1 MIDTLVHAYT
11 PLIVWVSL
19 GLILLRFLPK
29 DTPYWMGRALYWF
42 GVPWQIF
49 DLSRH
54 SEISGEI
61 GLAPAI
67 TVGTLSVGLLMAWL
81 ALKVL
86 ERVTDRYDK
95 TQPENDDGNHD
106 SNHDSAEAHPSKSAG
121 LPVWFPQY
129 DRNQYGPFLIAAM
142 LGNTGFVGLGIL
154 PTILE
159 PSAFSWAVF
168 FSLTQ
173 NIIGTYFIGVLIA
186 SYFGERK
193 GENSPW
199 RLARD
204 ILTVPSL
211 WACGLGYLSR
221 GHDLPVPIETFASSS
236 LIFVVP
242 TSFLLMGLRLAQIN
256 GWKSVRNAVLPVGLK
271 MVVLPAIVGLGVTLL
286 GLTGDVRLGLVL
298 MAGMPS
304 AFASLILAEEYDM
317 NRDLAASSIAL
328 STIVLLFMIPVWLW
342 IF

>member
-1 MIDTLVHAYT
+1 MVDTLVHAYT

-19 GLILLRFLPK
+19 GLILLKFLPK
-29 DTPYWMGRALYWF
+29 ETPYWMGRGLYWF

-49 DLSRH
+49 DLARH
-54 SEISGEI
+54 SQISGEI

-67 TVGTLSVGLLMAWL
+67 TVGTLSVGLLMAWTTL
-81 ALKVL
+81 QILNWITARYKDQGLDLPIAL
-86 ERVTDRYDK
+86 
-95 TQPENDDGNHD
+95 
-106 SNHDSAEAHPSKSAG
+106 
-121 LPVWFPQY
+121 PQY
-129 DRNQYGPFLIAAM
+129 DRNQYGPFIIAAM

-159 PSAFSWAVF
+159 PAAFSWAVF

-173 NIIGTYFIGVLIA
+173 NILGTYFIGVLIA
-186 SYFGERK
+186 SHFGERK
-193 GENSPW
+193 GENSGW
-199 RLARD
+199 TLARD

-221 GHDLPVPIETFASSS
+221 GTEFPSAIETFASSS

-242 TSFLLMGLRLAQIN
+242 ASFVLMGLRLAQIN
-256 GWKSVRNAVLPVGLK
+256 GWKSLRNAVLPVSLK
-271 MVVLPAIVGLGVTLL
+271 MVLLPAIVGLGTSLL

>member
-19 GLILLRFLPK
+19 GLILLRFLPQE
-29 DTPYWMGRALYWF
+29 TPYWMGRALYWF

-54 SEISGEI
+54 SQISGEI

-67 TVGTLSVGLLMAWL
+67 TVATLSVGLLMAWL
-81 ALKVL
+81 ALQLLQWITRQYQEKNQ
-86 ERVTDRYDK
+86 D
-95 TQPENDDGNHD
+95 
-106 SNHDSAEAHPSKSAG
+106 
-121 LPVWFPQY
+121 LPIALPQY
-129 DRNQYGPFLIAAM
+129 DRNQYGPFIIAAM

-159 PSAFSWAVF
+159 PAAFSWAVF

-193 GENSPW
+193 GETSGW
-199 RLARD
+199 TLARD

-211 WACGLGYLSR
+211 WACGLGYFSR
-221 GHDLPVPIETFASSS
+221 GTEFPVAIETFASSS

-242 TSFLLMGLRLAQIN
+242 TSFVLMGLRLAQIN
-256 GWKSVRNAVLPVGLK
+256 GWKSLRNAVLPVGLK
-271 MVVLPAIVGLGVTLL
+271 MVVLPAIVGLGTTLI

>member
-1 MIDTLVHAYT
+1 MVDTLIHAYT
-11 PLIVWVSL
+11 PLIVWVTV
-19 GLILLRFLPK
+19 GILLLRILPGE
-29 DTPYWMGRALYWF
+29 TPYWLGRALYWF

-54 SEISGEI
+54 SKISGEI

-67 TVGTLSVGLLMAWL
+67 TVGTLSLGLLIAWV
-81 ALKVL
+81 ALQSL
-86 ERVTDRYDK
+86 EFVKHRYESQK
-95 TQPENDDGNHD
+95 AT
-106 SNHDSAEAHPSKSAG
+106 
-121 LPVWFPQY
+121 LPLLLPTY
-129 DRNQYGPFLIAAM
+129 EHSQYGPFIIAAM

-186 SYFGERK
+186 SHFGERK
-193 GENSPW
+193 GSDSGW
-199 RLARD
+199 ILARD

-221 GHDLPVPIETFASSS
+221 GTVFPVNVETFASSS

-242 TSFLLMGLRLAQIN
+242 MSFLLMGLRLAQIN
-256 GWKSVRNAVLPVGLK
+256 GWKSLRNAVVPVGLK
-271 MVVLPAIVGLGVTLL
+271 MVVLPALVGVGTSFL

>member
-19 GLILLRFLPK
+19 GLILLRFLPQE
-29 DTPYWMGRALYWF
+29 TPYWMGRALYWF

-54 SEISGEI
+54 SQISGEI

-67 TVGTLSVGLLMAWL
+67 TVGTLSVGMLMAWL
-81 ALKVL
+81 SLQVLNWITRQYSDKGLALPNVL
-86 ERVTDRYDK
+86 
-95 TQPENDDGNHD
+95 
-106 SNHDSAEAHPSKSAG
+106 
-121 LPVWFPQY
+121 PQY
-129 DRNQYGPFLIAAM
+129 DRNQYGPFIIAAM

-193 GENSPW
+193 GETSGW
-199 RLARD
+199 TLARD

-211 WACGLGYLSR
+211 WACGLGYFSR
-221 GHDLPVPIETFASSS
+221 GTEFPAAIETFASSS

-256 GWKSVRNAVLPVGLK
+256 GWKSLRNAVLPVGLK
-271 MVVLPAIVGLGVTLL
+271 MVVLPAIVGLGITLL

>member
-1 MIDTLVHAYT
+1 MVDTLIHAYT
-11 PLIVWVSL
+11 PLIVWVTL
-19 GLILLRFLPK
+19 GILLLRILPEK
-29 DTPYWMGRALYWF
+29 TPYWLGRALYWF

-54 SEISGEI
+54 SKLSGEI

-67 TVGTLSVGLLMAWL
+67 TVGTLSVGLLMAWV
-81 ALKVL
+81 ALQSL
-86 ERVTDRYDK
+86 EFVKHRYESQK
-95 TQPENDDGNHD
+95 TT
-106 SNHDSAEAHPSKSAG
+106 
-121 LPVWFPQY
+121 LPLFLPTY
-129 DRNQYGPFLIAAM
+129 DRSQYGPFIIAAM

-186 SYFGERK
+186 SHFGERE
-193 GENSPW
+193 GSDSGW
-199 RLARD
+199 VLARD

-221 GHDLPVPIETFASSS
+221 GTVFPANVETFASSS

-242 TSFLLMGLRLAQIN
+242 ISFLLMGLRLAQIN
-256 GWKSVRNAVLPVGLK
+256 GWKSLRNAVVPVGLK
-271 MVVLPAIVGLGVTLL
+271 MVVLPAIVGVGTSFL

>member
-1 MIDTLVHAYT
+1 MVDTLIHAYT
-11 PLIVWVSL
+11 PLIVWVTV
-19 GLILLRFLPK
+19 GILLLRILPGE
-29 DTPYWMGRALYWF
+29 TPYWLGRALYWF

-49 DLSRH
+49 DLARH
-54 SEISGEI
+54 SKISGEI

-67 TVGTLSVGLLMAWL
+67 TVGTLSVGLLMAWV
-81 ALKVL
+81 ALQSL
-86 ERVTDRYDK
+86 EFVKHRYESQK
-95 TQPENDDGNHD
+95 AT
-106 SNHDSAEAHPSKSAG
+106 
-121 LPVWFPQY
+121 LPVLLPTY
-129 DRNQYGPFLIAAM
+129 DHSQYGPFIIAAM

-186 SYFGERK
+186 SHFGERK
-193 GENSPW
+193 GSDSGW
-199 RLARD
+199 ILARD

-221 GHDLPVPIETFASSS
+221 GTVFPVNVETFASSS

-242 TSFLLMGLRLAQIN
+242 ISFLLMGLRLAQIN
-256 GWKSVRNAVLPVGLK
+256 GWKSLRNAVVPVGLK
-271 MVVLPAIVGLGVTLL
+271 MVVLPAIVGVGTSFL

>member
-19 GLILLRFLPK
+19 GLILLRFLPEE
-29 DTPYWMGRALYWF
+29 TPYWMGRALYWF

-54 SEISGEI
+54 SQLSGEI

-67 TVGTLSVGLLMAWL
+67 TVATLSFGLLMAWL
-81 ALKVL
+81 ALQL
-86 ERVTDRYDK
+86 LQWVTGQYKEKNQD
-95 TQPENDDGNHD
+95 
-106 SNHDSAEAHPSKSAG
+106 
-121 LPVWFPQY
+121 LPIFFPQY
-129 DRNQYGPFLIAAM
+129 DRNQYGPFIIAAM

-154 PTILE
+154 PSILE

-193 GENSPW
+193 GETSGW
-199 RLARD
+199 TLARD

-221 GHDLPVPIETFASSS
+221 GTVFPEAIETFASSS

-242 TSFLLMGLRLAQIN
+242 TSFVLMGLRLAQIN
-256 GWKSVRNAVLPVGLK
+256 GWKSLRNAVLPVGLK
-271 MVVLPAIVGLGVTLL
+271 MVVLPAIVGLGTTLL
-286 GLTGDVRLGLVL
+286 GLTGDIRLGLVL

-317 NRDLAASSIAL
+317 NRDLAASSIAI

-342 IF
+342 VF

>member
-1 MIDTLVHAYT
+1 MVDTLIHAYT
-11 PLIVWVSL
+11 PLIVWVTV
-19 GLILLRFLPK
+19 GILLLRILPAE
-29 DTPYWMGRALYWF
+29 TPYWLGRALYWF

-54 SEISGEI
+54 SKISGEI

-67 TVGTLSVGLLMAWL
+67 TVGTLSVGLLMAWV
-81 ALKVL
+81 ALQALEFVKHRYESQKVTL
-86 ERVTDRYDK
+86 PLLLPTYD
-95 TQPENDDGNHD
+95 H
-106 SNHDSAEAHPSKSAG
+106 S
-121 LPVWFPQY
+121 
-129 DRNQYGPFLIAAM
+129 QYGPFIIAAM

-186 SYFGERK
+186 SHFGERK
-193 GENSPW
+193 GSDSGW
-199 RLARD
+199 ILARD

-221 GHDLPVPIETFASSS
+221 GTVFPVNVETFASSS

-242 TSFLLMGLRLAQIN
+242 ISFLLMGLRLAQIN
-256 GWKSVRNAVLPVGLK
+256 GWKSLRNAVVPVGLK
-271 MVVLPAIVGLGVTLL
+271 MVVLPAFVGVGTSFL

>member
-1 MIDTLVHAYT
+1 MVDTLIHAYT
-11 PLIVWVSL
+11 PLIVWVTV
-19 GLILLRFLPK
+19 GILLLRILPEE
-29 DTPYWMGRALYWF
+29 TPYWLGRALYWF

-54 SEISGEI
+54 SKISGEI

-67 TVGTLSVGLLMAWL
+67 TVGTLSVGLLMAWV
-81 ALKVL
+81 ALQSL
-86 ERVTDRYDK
+86 EFVKHRY
-95 TQPENDDGNHD
+95 E
-106 SNHDSAEAHPSKSAG
+106 SKKAT
-121 LPVWFPQY
+121 LPLFLPTY
-129 DRNQYGPFLIAAM
+129 DRSQYGPFIIAAM

-186 SYFGERK
+186 SHFGERE
-193 GENSPW
+193 GSDSGW
-199 RLARD
+199 VLARD

-221 GHDLPVPIETFASSS
+221 GTVFPVNVETFASSS

-242 TSFLLMGLRLAQIN
+242 ISFLLMGLRLAKIN
-256 GWKSVRNAVLPVGLK
+256 GWKSLRNAVVPVGLK
-271 MVVLPAIVGLGVTLL
+271 MVVLPAIVGVGTSFL

-328 STIVLLFMIPVWLW
+328 STIFLLFMIPVWLW

>member
-1 MIDTLVHAYT
+1 MVDTLIHAYT
-11 PLIVWVSL
+11 PLIVWVTV
-19 GLILLRFLPK
+19 GILLLRILPGE
-29 DTPYWMGRALYWF
+29 TPYWLGRALYWF

-54 SEISGEI
+54 SKISGEI

-67 TVGTLSVGLLMAWL
+67 TVGTLSLGLLMAWV
-81 ALKVL
+81 ALQSL
-86 ERVTDRYDK
+86 EFVKHRYESQK
-95 TQPENDDGNHD
+95 AT
-106 SNHDSAEAHPSKSAG
+106 
-121 LPVWFPQY
+121 LPLLLPTY
-129 DRNQYGPFLIAAM
+129 DRSQYGPFIIAAM

-186 SYFGERK
+186 SHFGERK
-193 GENSPW
+193 GSDSGW
-199 RLARD
+199 ILARD

-221 GHDLPVPIETFASSS
+221 GTVFPVNVETFASSS

-242 TSFLLMGLRLAQIN
+242 ISFLLMGLRLAQIN
-256 GWKSVRNAVLPVGLK
+256 GWKSLRNAVVPVGLK
-271 MVVLPAIVGLGVTLL
+271 MVVLPALVGVGTSFL

-328 STIVLLFMIPVWLW
+328 STVVLLFMIPVWLW

>member
-1 MIDTLVHAYT
+1 
-11 PLIVWVSL
+11 
-19 GLILLRFLPK
+19 
-29 DTPYWMGRALYWF
+29 
-42 GVPWQIF
+42 
-49 DLSRH
+49 
-54 SEISGEI
+54 
-61 GLAPAI
+61 
-67 TVGTLSVGLLMAWL
+67 MAWV
-81 ALKVL
+81 ALQSL
-86 ERVTDRYDK
+86 EFVKHRYESQK
-95 TQPENDDGNHD
+95 AT
-106 SNHDSAEAHPSKSAG
+106 
-121 LPVWFPQY
+121 LPLLLPTY
-129 DRNQYGPFLIAAM
+129 DHSQYGPFIIAAM

-186 SYFGERK
+186 SHFGERK
-193 GENSPW
+193 GSDSGW
-199 RLARD
+199 ILARD

-211 WACGLGYLSR
+211 WACGFGYLSR
-221 GHDLPVPIETFASSS
+221 GTVFPVNVETFASSS

-242 TSFLLMGLRLAQIN
+242 ISFLLMGLRLAQIN
-256 GWKSVRNAVLPVGLK
+256 GWKSLRNAVVPVGLK
-271 MVVLPAIVGLGVTLL
+271 MVVLPALVGVGTSFL

-328 STIVLLFMIPVWLW
+328 STILLLFMIPVWLW